1 MDSDLTI
8 FPKLTTLS
16 LLLPESKLMV
26 SKLKSSSGNLC
37 GLSGLVSAR
46 PKRRVGRGVRGRST
60 SSARESDLVSL
71 PETDGEVAR
80 SSTG

>member
-1 MDSDLTI
+1 
-8 FPKLTTLS
+8 
-16 LLLPESKLMV
+16 MV

-37 GLSGLVSAR
+37 GLSGLVWAR
-46 PKRRVGRGVRGRST
+46 PKGRVGGGVRGRST

-71 PETDGEVAR
+71 PETDGGVAG